1 MSKLLNIDLQ
11 TKVGVLLEVYPQLE
25 DTLLTLSPSFAKL
38 KNPIIR
44 KTIGRVATLGQV
56 AEVGNI
62 DAAYL
67 ITELR
72 KAISDNS
79 VVDNELPIE
88 LDTIEKPQ
96 WLDKENV
103 EFTFDACSI
112 IESGGSPMKAIID
125 NANKLNHEEIMLLI
139 TPFRPTPIIEL
150 LQNKGF
156 AIWGEMINNQ
166 SYTYIKKSILD

>member
-11 TKVGVLLEVYPQLE
+11 TKVGVLLEAYPQLE
-25 DTLLTLSPSFAKL
+25 DTLLTLSPAFAKL

-72 KAISDNS
+72 KAIGDNS
-79 VVDNELPIE
+79 VVNNELSIE
-88 LDTIEKPQ
+88 LDTIEKPK
-96 WLDKENV
+96 WLDKESV
-103 EFTFDACSI
+103 VFTFDACSI
-112 IESGGSPMKAIID
+112 IQSGGSPMKAIID
-125 NANKLNHEEIMLLI
+125 NANRLNHEEVMLLI
-139 TPFRPTPIIEL
+139 TPFKPTPIIEL

-156 AIWGEMINNQ
+156 TTWSEMSDSQ

>member
-25 DTLLTLSPSFAKL
+25 DTLLTLSPAFAKL
-38 KNPIIR
+38 KNPIVR
-44 KTIGRVATLGQV
+44 KTIGRIATLGQV

-72 KAISDNS
+72 KAIGDNS
-79 VVDNELPIE
+79 VVNNEFPIE
-88 LDTIEKPQ
+88 LDTIEKPK

-103 EFTFDACSI
+103 IFTFDACSI
-112 IESGGSPMKAIID
+112 IESGASPMKAIID
-125 NANKLNHEEIMLLI
+125 NANKLNHKEVMLLI

-156 AIWGEMINNQ
+156 MTWVEMINSQ
-166 SYTYIKKSILD
+166 SYTYIKRSILD